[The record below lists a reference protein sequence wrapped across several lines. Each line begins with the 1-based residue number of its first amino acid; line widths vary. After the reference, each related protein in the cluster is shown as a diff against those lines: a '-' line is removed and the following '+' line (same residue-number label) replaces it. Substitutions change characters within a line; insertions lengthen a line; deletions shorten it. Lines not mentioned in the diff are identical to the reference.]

1 MFSYHVPGIAY
12 SHSTPIWQADGV
24 SGNLDVPPVDS
35 ETAAL
40 FRATLRPLISQS
52 VSWPA
57 LMDTLRDKGY
67 GLAFR
72 GGRLF
77 LTNLS
82 TGARVCS
89 LRFLGMP
96 LRELVARL
104 GRPIVRALPG
114 HQADGELLR
123 HPPAQRRT

>member
-1 MFSYHVPGIAY
+1 MFSYPAPGAPHPLP
-12 SHSTPIWQADGV
+12 SPLRQADGA
-24 SGNLDVPPVDS
+24 SGNLDAPPVDS

-40 FRATLRPLISQS
+40 FRAALCPLISQS

-57 LMDTLRDKGY
+57 LMDILRDKGY

-82 TGARVCS
+82 TGTRVCS

-96 LRELVARL
+96 LRDLVARL
-104 GRPIVRALPG
+104 GRPNVRALPG

-123 HPPAQRRT
+123 TPPAPRKS